1 MPYVRIGLDP
11 IHNGKRLFD
20 LLCNLKNFGRERI
33 IYSTL
38 EQKYQEPSFY
48 RILLAQLEMDLDKPH
63 TFGKEKPW
71 TQTGTSS
78 RIVTERVYRGMRYT
92 EPFNLTA
99 ELNKQMQFADYRLV
113 PKDEEELF
121 CRWNEVQDYDPVKH
135 APERSKYMEM
145 PPLMRLV
152 VARNRKAKNEQLSE
166 ADFLLP
172 AHKIYDSDVRLTD
185 TVESYKMSQYL
196 NPEYLKQIKDFD
208 LNLIPTET
216 WNQDKIR
223 SLVGHRCYPGYTE
236 NTSRFGY
243 EELKR
248 RDDEEERRLTENA
261 PADS

>member
-1 MPYVRIGLDP
+1 
-11 IHNGKRLFD
+11 
-20 LLCNLKNFGRERI
+20 
-33 IYSTL
+33 
-38 EQKYQEPSFY
+38 
-48 RILLAQLEMDLDKPH
+48 
-63 TFGKEKPW
+63 
-71 TQTGTSS
+71 
-78 RIVTERVYRGMRYT
+78 
-92 EPFNLTA
+92 
-99 ELNKQMQFADYRLV
+99 
-113 PKDEEELF
+113 
-121 CRWNEVQDYDPVKH
+121 
-135 APERSKYMEM
+135 MEM

-196 NPEYLKQIKDFD
+196 SPEYLKQIKDFD

-216 WNQDKIR
+216 WNRDKIR

>member
-152 VARNRKAKNEQLSE
+152 VARNRKAK
-166 ADFLLP
+166 
-172 AHKIYDSDVRLTD
+172 KRT
-185 TVESYKMSQYL
+185 T
-196 NPEYLKQIKDFD
+196 
-208 LNLIPTET
+208 
-216 WNQDKIR
+216 IR
-223 SLVGHRCYPGYTE
+223 S
-236 NTSRFGY
+236 
-243 EELKR
+243 
-248 RDDEEERRLTENA
+248 
-261 PADS
+261 

>member
-113 PKDEEELF
+113 PKGMTF
-121 CRWNEVQDYDPVKH
+121 
-135 APERSKYMEM
+135 
-145 PPLMRLV
+145 LV
-152 VARNRKAKNEQLSE
+152 NFIKANVPS
-166 ADFLLP
+166 
-172 AHKIYDSDVRLTD
+172 I
-185 TVESYKMSQYL
+185 
-196 NPEYLKQIKDFD
+196 
-208 LNLIPTET
+208 LIE
-216 WNQDKIR
+216 IF
-223 SLVGHRCYPGYTE
+223 SI
-236 NTSRFGY
+236 F
-243 EELKR
+243 ELKVLITLLFIFR
-248 RDDEEERRLTENA
+248 
-261 PADS
+261 